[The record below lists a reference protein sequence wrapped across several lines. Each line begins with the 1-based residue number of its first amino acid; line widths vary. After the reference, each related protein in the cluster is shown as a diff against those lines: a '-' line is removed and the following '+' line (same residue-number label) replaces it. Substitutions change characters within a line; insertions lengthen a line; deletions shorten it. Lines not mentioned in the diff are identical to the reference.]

1 MTGEIKITP
10 IPINQAISS
19 FKESVQSVQASI
31 PSEIKGNNQLGFL
44 KRINDI
50 NRTYSLLLNEYQ
62 ALLTEHIGETEASIE
77 KIEEMD
83 ESLANF
89 SFFKGD

>member
-19 FKESVQSVQASI
+19 FKESVQAVQASI
-31 PSEIKGNNQLGFL
+31 PSDIKGDNQLGFL
-44 KRINDI
+44 KRVNDI

-62 ALLTEHIGETEASIE
+62 VLLTKHIGETEASIG

-89 SFFKGD
+89 SFFKGG